1 MRKVLLSD
9 QVCQELKLAYTTSAK
24 GTQALTTCNQEEQ
37 QVSTLVT
44 QRLMNHTASRDQN
57 STRLHNRHAVR
68 GAWAGPCV
76 PRL

>member
-44 QRLMNHTASRDQN
+44 QRLIVVVVVDC
-57 STRLHNRHAVR
+57 VVGCGR
-68 GAWAGPCV
+68 GRG
-76 PRL
+76 RG

>member
-44 QRLMNHTASRDQN
+44 QRLMNHAASRDQN
-57 STRLHNRHAVR
+57 STKHNGP
-68 GAWAGPCV
+68 GADGAGPCA